1 MTRKTYKELVQKIRF
16 FMLQNGISQRDLA
29 KKMKIT
35 PAAVSKFLTGDN
47 AMRTDTLDRISAALG
62 VADNYFFDNSTE
74 VNGNGNA
81 IGNNNNTR
89 LEAELKNDINFIKKE
104 LEVQKLQ
111 IENLTLK
118 IEKLQKKK

>member
-1 MTRKTYKELVQKIRF
+1 MTRKMDKQLAEKIKI
-16 FMLQNGISQRDLA
+16 FMMKNEITQRDLA
-29 KKMKIT
+29 KKMGLT
-35 PAAVSKFLTGDN
+35 PQAISHFLNGSN
-47 AMRTDTLDRISAALG
+47 SLRTDTLDRISAALG
-62 VADNYFFDNSTE
+62 TDSNYFFAD

>member
-1 MTRKTYKELVQKIRF
+1 MSNSTTEKFIKKLKLA
-16 FMLQNGISQRDLA
+16 MLEKNINQAKLA
-29 KKMKIT
+29 KKIGVT
-35 PAAVSKFLTGDN
+35 RAAVSAWLTGR
-47 AMRTDTLDRISAALG
+47 AKPPLDVLLSLSENLEQPI
-62 VADNYFFDNSTE
+62 NYFFAD

-89 LEAELKNDINFIKKE
+89 LETDLKNDINFIKKE

-111 IENLTLK
+111 IENLSLK